1 MFESVHHGLRYAL
14 LLRAARRHET
24 EVVGIYLSRLGLKI
38 YARIKTRVVDRERY
52 WCHSLMY
59 YCYLGLGGVG
69 IHIAQRLNRTGAC
82 HAHYAVIEGM
92 IYTTFLIRC
101 DLESIPEEIVHH
113 IDGRKPATVARYAR
127 EIVYARLFEGLE
139 I

>member
-1 MFESVHHGLRYAL
+1 MLSAKGADDLSEVARQCSKVCLRYAL

-59 YCYLGLGGVG
+59 YSYLGLGGVG

-92 IYTTFLIRC
+92 IYTRRN
-101 DLESIPEEIVHH
+101 SPSH
-113 IDGRKPATVARYAR
+113 
-127 EIVYARLFEGLE
+127 
-139 I
+139 